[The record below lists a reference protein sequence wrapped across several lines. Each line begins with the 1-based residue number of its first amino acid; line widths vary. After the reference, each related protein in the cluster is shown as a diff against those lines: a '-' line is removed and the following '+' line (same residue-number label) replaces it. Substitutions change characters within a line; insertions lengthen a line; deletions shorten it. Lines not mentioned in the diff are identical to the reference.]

1 MRALLIA
8 AESWPIAGSF
18 TIARGSKTMADVV
31 TVTLRE
37 NGCEGRGE
45 CVPYPRYGET
55 VEAVTAS
62 LEQARPAIEAG
73 AGRG

>member
-45 CVPYPRYGET
+45 
-55 VEAVTAS
+55 
-62 LEQARPAIEAG
+62 
-73 AGRG
+73 